1 MLEMRK
7 ETSTNTL
14 NAKELY
20 ETCGMAIAVRIL
32 GGRWKPGIIWHL
44 GHNRVRYSQLKALIP
59 NISERM
65 LVQQLKELEKYGFV
79 ERFAFPE
86 VPPRVE
92 YALSEEGKTLLPIV
106 QSLADWGN
114 AQREKIKIPV

>member
-1 MLEMRK
+1 MRK
-7 ETSTNTL
+7 ENSTNTL
-14 NAKELY
+14 NARELY
-20 ETCGMAIAVRIL
+20 ETCGMAIALRIL

-44 GHNRVRYSQLKALIP
+44 AQGRMRYSQLKALIP

-92 YALSEEGKTLLPIV
+92 YALTEEGKTLIPIV
-106 QSLADWGN
+106 QSLAEWGN
-114 AQREKIKIPV
+114 SQRDKLKLPILS

>member
-7 ETSTNTL
+7 ENSSNAL

-44 GHNRVRYSQLKALIP
+44 GNGRIRYGHLKSLIP

-92 YALSEEGKTLLPIV
+92 YALTEEGKTLLPIV
-106 QSLADWGN
+106 RSLAAWGDT
-114 AQREKIKIPV
+114 QRDKIKLPV

>member
-44 GHNRVRYSQLKALIP
+44 GNNRIRYGQLKALIP

-92 YALSEEGKTLLPIV
+92 YALTEEGKTLLPIV
-106 QSLADWGN
+106 RSLAEWGN
-114 AQREKIKIPV
+114 TQREKIKLPV

>member
-1 MLEMRK
+1 MRK
-7 ETSTNTL
+7 ENSTNTL
-14 NAKELY
+14 NARELY
-20 ETCGMAIAVRIL
+20 ETCGMSIALRIL

-44 GHNRVRYSQLKALIP
+44 AQDRMRYSQLKALIP

-92 YALSEEGKTLLPIV
+92 YALTDEGKTLIPIV
-106 QSLADWGN
+106 QSLAEWGN
-114 AQREKIKIPV
+114 SQRDKLKLPV